1 MLGFITK
8 FCLLSVVYENR
19 MNNNNDKMCL
29 FCLEYHCVKTIF
41 DTKKISFYILL
52 TPKLRKLEYQQE
64 LVILLVQA
72 VNHNFSFLFFLLKS
86 GENRK
91 VDLKLKIARFIFK
104 ELGEVKHHL
113 WSIAN

>member
-1 MLGFITK
+1 
-8 FCLLSVVYENR
+8 

-72 VNHNFSFLFFLLKS
+72 VNHNFPFHFFFLKS
-86 GENRK
+86 GESRI
-91 VDLKLKIARFIFK
+91 VDLKLNTARFIFK

>member
-1 MLGFITK
+1 MFILFGISLGENNFQYIK
-8 FCLLSVVYENR
+8 KLL
-19 MNNNNDKMCL
+19 
-29 FCLEYHCVKTIF
+29 
-41 DTKKISFYILL
+41 ILL
-52 TPKLRKLEYQQE
+52 LLTFRVRKLEYQQE